1 MVAPND
7 PAIQLLYSVY
17 PSKRDEFY
25 LIFWYLDITEIVKV
39 QDVQTID
46 SRMPVIYEPLLN
58 THLYPYRGLALFH
71 PQSPPPPPPPPPP
84 PKHTPIPVC
93 NVRMYMCHYL
103 NEICFFFHDT
113 YEMRH

>member
-7 PAIQLLYSVY
+7 PAVQLLYSVY

-71 PQSPPPPPPPPPP
+71 PQSP
-84 PKHTPIPVC
+84 TPSQAHPHPRLQRTYVY
-93 NVRMYMCHYL
+93 VSL
-103 NEICFFFHDT
+103 LKWDLFFFHDT
-113 YEMRH
+113 YNMRH